1 MKKGIIVAGN
11 MIVDFLKEIDVYPEH
26 SKLTTIR
33 SISRSCGGLL
43 CNCAID
49 IAKLDADTPVY
60 AVGVTGT
67 DESGDYVLEKL
78 SAQPNIDISRV
89 IRKGETAFTDVM
101 YDSTNRTRTFF
112 TYRGANALLDEGC
125 FDFTGFEGS
134 ILHIGYILLLD
145 ALDEPDDEYGTAMA
159 RVLAKA
165 RKAGV
170 KTSIDLVS
178 EESDRYQRL
187 VPPALKYTD
196 YCIINETEASK
207 ITGLDIYGHDGKID
221 SEKIKA
227 VCLALRELGV
237 SEWVIIHSRDAGYG
251 LDKDGSF
258 YIVPSVDIP
267 REMIKGTTGA
277 GDAFASGA
285 LYAAH
290 RGMDILEAMK
300 VATAVASCSLLVP
313 GATEGIPVYEEAM
326 KMYYGFKEQYGE
338 V

>member
-33 SISRSCGGLL
+33 GISRSCGGLL

-49 IAKLDADTPVY
+49 IAKLDRDTAVY
-60 AVGVTGT
+60 AVGVTGE
-67 DESGDYVLEKL
+67 DESGDYVLSKL
-78 SAQPNIDISRV
+78 TEQPNIDVSR
-89 IRKGETAFTDVM
+89 IQRRGETAFTDVM

-112 TYRGANALLDEGC
+112 TYRGANALLAPDC
-125 FDFTGFEGS
+125 FDFNGFEGS

-145 ALDEPDDEYGTAMA
+145 ALDEEDSEYGTVMA
-159 RVLAKA
+159 RVLAAAKS
-165 RKAGV
+165 AGV

-178 EESDRYQRL
+178 EESDRYGRL

-207 ITGLDIYGHDGKID
+207 ITGVDVSTPGGGIDTDKIRL
-221 SEKIKA
+221 A
-227 VCLALRELGV
+227 CLALRGMGV
-237 SEWVIIHSRDAGYG
+237 SDWVIIHSRNASYG
-251 LDKDGSF
+251 LDANGDF
-258 YIVPSVDIP
+258 HILPSVDIP
-267 REMIKGTTGA
+267 RDMIKGTTGA
-277 GDAFASGA
+277 GDAFAAGA

-290 RGMDILEAMK
+290 RGMDIVGAMT
-300 VATAVASCSLLVP
+300 VATAVASCSILVP
-313 GATEGIPVYEEAM
+313 GATEGIPSFDEAM
-326 KMYYGFKEQYGE
+326 KTYEGFKEQYGE

>member
-49 IAKLDADTPVY
+49 IAKLDPETPVY

-67 DESGDYVLEKL
+67 DDSGDYVISKL
-78 SAQPNIDISRV
+78 TEQPNIDVSRI

-101 YDSTNRTRTFF
+101 YDSSNRTRTFF
-112 TYRGANALLDEGC
+112 TYRGANALLDGDC
-125 FDFTGFEGS
+125 FDFCGFEDS

-145 ALDEPDDEYGTAMA
+145 ALDEPDEEYGTAMA
-159 RVLAKA
+159 RVLARA
-165 RKAGV
+165 RTAGV
-170 KTSIDLVS
+170 HTSIDLVS
-178 EESDRYQRL
+178 EESNRYRSL
-187 VPPALKYTD
+187 VPPSLKYTD

-207 ITGLDIYGHDGKID
+207 ITGIDIHGENGGID
-221 SEKIKA
+221 SEKIMTA
-227 VCLALRELGV
+227 CLALRGMGV
-237 SEWVIIHSRDAGYG
+237 SEWVIIHSRDASYG

-258 YIVPSVDIP
+258 HIVPSVDIP

-290 RGMDILEAMK
+290 KGMDIRSAMIT
-300 VATAVASCSLLVP
+300 ATAVASCSLLVP
-313 GATEGIPVYEEAM
+313 GATEGILSYKAALDKYYE
-326 KMYYGFKEQYGE
+326 FKEKFGE